1 MKEEGGRGPEAA
13 PRAEFPFLTIAAD

>member
-13 PRAEFPFLTIAAD
+13 PRAEFPFLTISAD